1 MKNKFVKII
10 GVIVF
15 LVIFLGTIFIL
26 PDSLNKSSEN
36 NSDNNKVLENQESSS
51 DIGDINSDN
60 EKQDTNKSN
69 INDEQ
74 ESNVEEVIK
83 DEENKE
89 SFVTLKMVG
98 DVLLH
103 TPVSDS
109 GKMSD
114 GSYNYDHL
122 FKNVKEDIS
131 SADIALVNQ
140 EVILGGTEMGLSGYP
155 AFNGAYEVGDS
166 IVNAGFDV
174 VLHAT
179 NHAIDRGKNGLINCL
194 DFWESKYPDIAI
206 LGINRT
212 KEQQDTVF
220 IIEKNGIKIAILN
233 YTYGTNGIAMPDD
246 MPFAVNLIDKNK
258 IARDIEIAE
267 ANADITIVCP
277 HWGIEYTHTENSNQ
291 TELAT
296 YFAELGADV
305 IIGTHPHVIQPVKW
319 VEASN
324 GNKALVYYSIGNFIN
339 CTSEYG
345 NTVADRMVGAIANV
359 TIKKAS
365 DGSVIISDY
374 SVTPL
379 VTQMLFGT
387 AEITTYKLE
396 DYNQELAS
404 KNEVI
409 TRDERFSYDFCVN
422 LCNEVFGDVKQE

>member
-51 DIGDINSDN
+51 DTGDINSDN
-60 EKQDTNKSN
+60 EKQDTNESN

-74 ESNVEEVIK
+74 ESNVEDVIK

-220 IIEKNGIKIAILN
+220 IMEKNKIKIAILN

>member
-220 IIEKNGIKIAILN
+220 IIENNGIKIAILN

-277 HWGIEYTHTENSNQ
+277 QWGIEYTHTENSNQ

>member
-51 DIGDINSDN
+51 DTGDINSDN

-220 IIEKNGIKIAILN
+220 IMEKNGIKIAILN

-277 HWGIEYTHTENSNQ
+277 HWGIEYTHTENLNQ

-379 VTQMLFGT
+379 VTQMLFGI

-409 TRDERFSYDFCVN
+409 TRDERFSYEFCVN